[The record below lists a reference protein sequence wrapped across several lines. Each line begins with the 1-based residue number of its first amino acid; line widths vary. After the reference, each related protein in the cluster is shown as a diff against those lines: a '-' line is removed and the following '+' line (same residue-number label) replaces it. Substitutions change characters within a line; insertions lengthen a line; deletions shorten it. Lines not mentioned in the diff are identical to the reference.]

1 MSPVFLVRRLDA
13 IPPAFLMLLLLFLL
27 GTPLA
32 IAQKDTGAIV
42 GTVHDPSGAVV
53 VGAKVSVTD
62 FEHGKPSRPQP
73 ARPANT

>member
-32 IAQKDTGAIV
+32 IAQKDTG
-42 GTVHDPSGAVV
+42 
-53 VGAKVSVTD
+53 
-62 FEHGKPSRPQP
+62 
-73 ARPANT
+73 